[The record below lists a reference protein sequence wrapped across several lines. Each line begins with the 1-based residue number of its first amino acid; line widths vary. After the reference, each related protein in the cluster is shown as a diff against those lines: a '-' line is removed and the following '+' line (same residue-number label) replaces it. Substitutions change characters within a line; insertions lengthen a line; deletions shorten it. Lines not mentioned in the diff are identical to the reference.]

1 MESSSKTAL
10 IIGVVLLLIIGGGAA
25 YVLTRDNSDPE
36 PQVVEQVETQDDE
49 LVEEQQDIVSLAI
62 ATEDLSTLVAAVQA
76 AELVETL
83 QGEGPFTVLAPTNA
97 AFDALPAGTL
107 DSLLEPA
114 NQEQLQGI
122 LTYHVISGAVFSSDL
137 TDGQEVT
144 TVNGATL
151 TVEITDEGVFF
162 VDANGGKAHV
172 STPDVAASNGVVH
185 IINAV
190 LLP

>member
-162 VDANGGKAHV
+162 VDANGGKAQV

>member
-62 ATEDLSTLVAAVQA
+62 ATEELSTLVAAVQA

-162 VDANGGKAHV
+162 VDANGGKAQV